1 MVGGIGGRLSNS
13 IQAHCTL
20 VYVTR
25 RHRAIIATIIS
36 ESRMNRGLS
45 PPSPASLTHSFSPS
59 CRVLQVGTHVPLSR
73 GLGLV
78 GCPQWRP
85 RFSEPRPPSGGFG
98 RVAPR
103 PGSACWSLGREGKKN
118 DVESDA
124 GSKRGRA
131 RIRTYICLIRFCS
144 RLRHLM

>member
-103 PGSACWSLGREGKKN
+103 PGSACWSLGREGKKTMLN
-118 DVESDA
+118 QT
-124 GSKRGRA
+124 RA
-131 RIRTYICLIRFCS
+131 RSGGELQYEPTLVSFGSAVGYVT
-144 RLRHLM
+144 